1 MLPVA
6 LGLGLVTWGSWRAQV
21 FMVVAAGVKT
31 TGLCSVSRPIQYEKE
46 GALTKQLKV
55 GAP

>member
-1 MLPVA
+1 
-6 LGLGLVTWGSWRAQV
+6 
-21 FMVVAAGVKT
+21 MVVAAGVKT
-31 TGLCSVSRPIQYEKE
+31 TGLCSVSRPTQYEKE